1 MSLTLSFLTLAPLHT
16 HTPIIIFTENSSL
29 FVVSI
34 NNEQRTPLPNTVVFA
49 FAILPS
55 QYEWRQENSHLKSA
69 ISLLFTCLRAR
80 NIHHRALPVIT
91 TLWVSFHSKLEFL
104 IACYKLNCIQ
114 GASSQCFRR
123 PPFRRFS
130 VSLQCKTIALPFFI
144 LNNIH
149 TNTLIH
155 SVILR
160 HSEICSR
167 VKCKITLLQ
176 IRCHTDELN
185 RYHKQSTIFHHS
197 QTKRFITNII

>member
-1 MSLTLSFLTLAPLHT
+1 MSKELRCP
-16 HTPIIIFTENSSL
+16 
-29 FVVSI
+29 
-34 NNEQRTPLPNTVVFA
+34 TPLCLH
-49 FAILPS
+49 LPFCHLNMSGGKKIHTWKVPFLSYSLAWEQEIFITGRCQLS
-55 QYEWRQENSHLKSA
+55 QLCEYH
-69 ISLLFTCLRAR
+69 FT
-80 NIHHRALPVIT
+80 H
-91 TLWVSFHSKLEFL
+91 KLEFL

-167 VKCKITLLQ
+167 VKCKITLLP
-176 IRCHTDELN
+176 IRSHTDELN